1 MTDKTY
7 GVRISFNHG
16 NAINIELKGCGQKY
30 IKPGKDYYFE
40 EAPIGFI
47 NYLVQLRR
55 VGVTYKITNDKKGCY
70 ETINLHDYDKFNSRS
85 IMGKLRKPIEI
96 PKEEVVEE
104 TKSQILTQDDIISVE
119 EPTEKPQETTTENPK
134 ENTESE
140 QDSKEQVEIP
150 ENSTDEN
157 IENFDEENHE
167 ENYDEPEI
175 KKYSEKELSKMS
187 QDELLE
193 ISNSLGLEL
202 TKINTKKEIRNAIL
216 EAQK

>member
-40 EAPIGFI
+40 EAPISFI

-55 VGVTYKITNDKKGCY
+55 VGVTYKITSNKKGCY

-104 TKSQILTQDDIISVE
+104 IKSQILTQDDIINVE
-119 EPTEKPQETTTENPK
+119 EPTEKPQETTTESPK
-134 ENTESE
+134 ENESE
-140 QDSKEQVEIP
+140 QDSKEQVESP
-150 ENSTDEN
+150 VVENNEDEQETTEN
-157 IENFDEENHE
+157 TEEKVEEPTKEIEKYDEEV
-167 ENYDEPEI
+167 
-175 KKYSEKELSKMS
+175 LSKMS
-187 QDELLE
+187 KNELLE
-193 ISNSLGLEL
+193 ISNTLGLEL
-202 TKINTKKEIRNAIL
+202 SEPITKKEIKNAIL

>member
-55 VGVTYKITNDKKGCY
+55 VGVTYRITSDKKGCY

-104 TKSQILTQDDIISVE
+104 TKSQILTQNDIINVE
-119 EPTEKPQETTTENPK
+119 EPTEKPQETTTESPK
-134 ENTESE
+134 ENESE
-140 QDSKEQVEIP
+140 QDSKEQAEIP
-150 ENSTDEN
+150 VVENNEDEQETT
-157 IENFDEENHE
+157 ENTEEKVE
-167 ENYDEPEI
+167 EPEI

>member
-47 NYLVQLRR
+47 NYLVQLKR
-55 VGVTYKITNDKKGCY
+55 VGVTYKITSNKKGCY
-70 ETINLHDYDKFNSRS
+70 ETINLHDYDKFNSRN

-96 PKEEVVEE
+96 PKEEVIEE
-104 TKSQILTQDDIISVE
+104 TKSQILTQNDIINVE
-119 EPTEKPQETTTENPK
+119 EPTEKPQETTTESPK
-134 ENTESE
+134 ENESE

-150 ENSTDEN
+150 ENSE
-157 IENFDEENHE
+157 EENHE
-167 ENYDEPEI
+167 ENTEEKVEEPEI

-202 TKINTKKEIRNAIL
+202 TKINTKKEIRTAIL